1 MSEKAPTVAVLGLG
15 ALGLVSMKNML
26 EEGFN
31 VTGFDRNSYVGG
43 LWHYNEENKNISVLP
58 TTVTNGSKHRG
69 SFTDF
74 PFPDDTPDFPT
85 ASHMAKY
92 LASYAEHF
100 QVMPH
105 VRLSTN
111 IHRASWNEM
120 KHKWEIEISPVGN
133 EDQKTVQEFDK
144 VIHALGPDQVPN
156 IPKVAGIE
164 KFKGDVQHS
173 VTFKSADDYA
183 GKRVLVVGFGN
194 TAADVTGLL
203 ADVAEQVY
211 VSHRHGAIVLPR
223 WVDGK
228 PVDHV
233 RTYRKGWI
241 LGMMSRYTPG
251 LWKKVMDSVIVGLRN
266 RLYDLKPEWQLDPA
280 PSFSQQRPI
289 ISDNLIDNLSS
300 GRVISLPAIR
310 HVCDGTTI
318 EMTDGT
324 VIEVDSIVWC
334 TGYTV
339 DYSMLGK
346 SDPTI
351 YDQKDACE
359 MSNGRKMPRLYQ
371 NVISLQHP
379 ESLAFMGNLSFMN
392 PAFLMFDLASM
403 AVAQLWKGTSR
414 LPSKAEMNRQVDEQF
429 KWIANLSNNSRVT
442 PGLTKGVDWLEW
454 VDETAGLGMG
464 ANLGYGWQGWTFW
477 LMDRELCSM
486 VMDGLLLPF
495 HYRLFNAGKRKPWAG
510 ARENIIKMN
519 KELRAKNWY
528 P

>member
-1 MSEKAPTVAVLGLG
+1 M
-15 ALGLVSMKNML
+15 
-26 EEGFN
+26 
-31 VTGFDRNSYVGG
+31 
-43 LWHYNEENKNISVLP
+43 
-58 TTVTNGSKHRG
+58 
-69 SFTDF
+69 
-74 PFPDDTPDFPT
+74 
-85 ASHMAKY
+85 
-92 LASYAEHF
+92 F
-100 QVMPH
+100 Q
-105 VRLSTN
+105 
-111 IHRASWNEM
+111 
-120 KHKWEIEISPVGN
+120 
-133 EDQKTVQEFDK
+133 
-144 VIHALGPDQVPN
+144 
-156 IPKVAGIE
+156 
-164 KFKGDVQHS
+164 
-173 VTFKSADDYA
+173 
-183 GKRVLVVGFGN
+183 
-194 TAADVTGLL
+194 
-203 ADVAEQVY
+203 
-211 VSHRHGAIVLPR
+211 LPR

-289 ISDNLIDNLSS
+289 ISDNLIENLSS
-300 GRVISLPAIR
+300 GRVISLPPIR
-310 HVCDGTTI
+310 QVCDDTTI

-414 LPSKAEMNRQVDEQF
+414 LPSKADMNRQVDEQF
-429 KWIANLSNNSRVT
+429 KWIASLSNNSRVT

-454 VDETAGLGMG
+454 VDEAAGLGMG

-477 LMDRELCSM
+477 LMDRELCNM

-510 ARENIIKMN
+510 ARENITKMN